1 MDIKSSGKCN
11 KKITTITVAKELNK
25 QQKAAEQEVKTNIK
39 FKKYVMCII
48 ENAKKS
54 KQDSNAATSFI
65 LSEENNK
72 V

>member
-1 MDIKSSGKCN
+1 M
-11 KKITTITVAKELNK
+11 AKELNK